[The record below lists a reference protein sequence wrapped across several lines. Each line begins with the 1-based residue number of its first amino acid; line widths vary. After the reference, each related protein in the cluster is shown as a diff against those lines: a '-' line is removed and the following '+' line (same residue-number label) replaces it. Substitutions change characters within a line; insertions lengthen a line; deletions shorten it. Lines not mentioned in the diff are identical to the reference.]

1 MKIRTINKSYDDV
14 MAIEPKKRKKPLKT
28 SMFFRILI
36 MLLSIFSLPRGFSHR
51 KIGMEK
57 LGKKEPCMILMNHSS
72 FVDFKIAASIL
83 FPRAFNIITTSD
95 GMVGKS
101 WLMRWIGCIPTQ
113 KFITDLNLVRDIN
126 YAVKTLKSSVLMYP
140 EACYSF
146 DGKATAL
153 PESLGHMIKRLGVP
167 LVMIKTY
174 GAFNR
179 DPLYNCLQIRKVK
192 VSADM
197 KYLLSPEELK
207 SMSADEINAVIREEF
222 SFDNFKW
229 QQENKVKIDEPFRA
243 DGLNRVLYKCPHCLT
258 EGKMEGKGIHITCH
272 ECGKKYELDEYGY
285 LRATEGETKFSHVPD
300 WYAWEREC
308 VKEEL
313 LSGEYRLDK
322 TVDVYMLVDTK
333 GLYRVGEGRLVHS
346 AEGFHL
352 TGCDGKL
359 DYVHHPLGSYSL
371 NADYFFYEIG
381 DVICIGTPK
390 ILYYCFPKGDED
402 VVAKTRLATEE
413 LYKILSAEKKNN
425 GR

>member
-1 MKIRTINKSYDDV
+1 MKIRTINKGYDEV

-95 GMVGKS
+95 GMDGKS
-101 WLMRWIGCIPTQ
+101 WLMRWIGGIPTQ

-140 EACYSF
+140 EASYSF

-197 KYLLSPEELK
+197 KYLLSPEELQN
-207 SMSADEINAVIREEF
+207 MSADEINAVIREEF

-371 NADYFFYEIG
+371 YADYFFYEIG

>member
-1 MKIRTINKSYDDV
+1 MKIRTINRSYDEV

-36 MLLSIFSLPRGFSHR
+36 MLLSIFSLPRGFTHR

-146 DGKATAL
+146 DGRATAL

-192 VSADM
+192 VSADI
-197 KYLLSPEELK
+197 KYLLSPEDLK
-207 SMSADEINAVIREEF
+207 QMSAEEINDAINEEF

-243 DGLNRVLYKCPHCLT
+243 DGLNRVLYKCPHCLV
-258 EGKMEGKGIHITCH
+258 EGQMEGKGIYLTCH
-272 ECGKKYELDEYGY
+272 ACGKKYELDEYGF
-285 LRATEGETKFSHVPD
+285 LRASDGEARFTHVPD

-322 TVDVYMLVDTK
+322 EVDVYMLVDTK

-346 AEGFHL
+346 TEGFHL

-390 ILYYCFPKGDED
+390 ILYYCFPKGEGD

-413 LYKILSAEKKNN
+413 LYKILNERKNSK
-425 GR
+425 

>member
-1 MKIRTINKSYDDV
+1 MKIRTVKKSYEEV

-146 DGKATAL
+146 DGRATTL

-207 SMSADEINAVIREEF
+207 NMSADEINAIIKEEF
-222 SFDNFKW
+222 SFDNFRW
-229 QQENKVKIDEPFRA
+229 QQDNKIKIDEPFRA
-243 DGLNRVLYKCPHCLT
+243 DGLNRVLYKCPHCLA
-258 EGKMEGKGIHITCH
+258 EGEMEGKGIHLTCH
-272 ECGKKYELDEYGY
+272 ACGKKYELDEYGY
-285 LRATEGETKFSHVPD
+285 MRATEGETEFSHIPD

-308 VKEEL
+308 VKQEL
-313 LSGEYRLDK
+313 LDGAYRLDK
-322 TVDVYMLVDTK
+322 EVDVYMLVDTK
-333 GLYRVGEGRLVHS
+333 CLYRVGEGRLVHDR
-346 AEGFHL
+346 EGFHL

-359 DYVHHPLGSYSL
+359 DYIHHPLGSYSL

-390 ILYYCFPKGDED
+390 VLYYCFPKGDED

>member
-1 MKIRTINKSYDDV
+1 MKIRTINKSYGEV

-36 MLLSIFSLPRGFSHR
+36 MLLSIFSLPRGFTYR
-51 KIGMEK
+51 KIGMER

-72 FVDFKIAASIL
+72 FVDFKIAAKIL
-83 FPRAFNIITTSD
+83 FPRPFNIITTSD
-95 GMVGKS
+95 GMVGKA
-101 WLMRWIGCIPTQ
+101 WLMRLIGCIPTQ

-126 YAVKTLKSSVLMYP
+126 YAVKTLNSSVLMYP

-146 DGKATAL
+146 DGRATTL

-192 VSADM
+192 VSADI
-197 KYLLSPEELK
+197 KYLLSPEDLK
-207 SMSADEINAVIREEF
+207 NMTADEINSVIKEEF

-229 QQENKVKIDEPFRA
+229 QQENKIRIDEPFRA

-258 EGKMEGKGIHITCH
+258 EGKMEGKGIHLTCH
-272 ECGKKYELDEYGY
+272 ACGKVYELDEYGY
-285 LRATEGETKFSHVPD
+285 LRATDGETKFSHVPD

-308 VKEEL
+308 VKKEI
-313 LSGEYRLDK
+313 LSGEYKLDK
-322 TVDVYMLVDTK
+322 EVDIYMLVDTK
-333 GLYRVGEGRLVHS
+333 ALYRVGEGRLTHT

-352 TGCDGKL
+352 TGCSDEL
-359 DYVHHPLGSYSL
+359 DYKHPPLCSYSL
-371 NADYFFYEIG
+371 FSDYFFYEIG

-390 ILYYCFPKGDED
+390 ILYYCFPKGEED

-413 LYKILSAEKKNN
+413 LYKILYENKKK
-425 GR
+425 

>member
-1 MKIRTINKSYDDV
+1 MKIRTINKSYSEV
-14 MAIEPKKRKKPLKT
+14 MAIEPQKRKKPLKT

-36 MLLSIFSLPRGFSHR
+36 MLLSIFSLPRGFTYR
-51 KIGMEK
+51 KLGMEK

-72 FVDFKIAASIL
+72 FVDFKIAAKIL
-83 FPRAFNIITTSD
+83 FPRPFNIITTSD

-113 KFITDLNLVRDIN
+113 KYITDLNLVRDIN

-153 PESLGHMIKRLGVP
+153 PDSLGHMIKRLGVP

-197 KYLLSPEELK
+197 KYLLSSEEL
-207 SMSADEINAVIREEF
+207 SNMTADEINAVIKEEF

-229 QQENKVKIDEPFRA
+229 QQENKVKIEEPFRA
-243 DGLNRVLYKCPHCLT
+243 DGLNRVLYKCPHCLS
-258 EGKMEGKGIHITCH
+258 EGKMEGKGIHLTCH
-272 ECGKKYELDEYGY
+272 SCGKKYELDEYGY
-285 LRATEGETKFSHVPD
+285 LKATEGETKFDHVPD
-300 WYAWEREC
+300 WYEWEREC
-308 VKEEL
+308 VKNEI
-313 LSGEYRLDK
+313 LSDEYSFDK
-322 TVDVYMLVDTK
+322 AVDVYILVDTK
-333 GLYRVGEGRLVHS
+333 GLYKVGEGRLTHTI
-346 AEGFHL
+346 EGFRL
-352 TGCDGKL
+352 TGCDGEL
-359 DYVHHPLGSYSL
+359 DYVHHPLASYTL

-381 DVICIGTPK
+381 DVICVGTSK
-390 ILYYCFPKGDED
+390 VLYYCFPKGDED

-413 LYKILSAEKKNN
+413 LYKILYAKKKK
-425 GR
+425 

>member
-1 MKIRTINKSYDDV
+1 MKIRTINKSYREV
-14 MAIEPKKRKKPLKT
+14 MTIEQKKRKKPLKT

-36 MLLSIFSLPRGFSHR
+36 MLLSIFSLPRGFTYR
-51 KIGMEK
+51 KIGMDK

-72 FVDFKIAASIL
+72 FVDFKIAAKIL
-83 FPRAFNIITTSD
+83 FPRPFNIITTSD

-146 DGKATAL
+146 DGRATTL
-153 PESLGHMIKRLGVP
+153 PDSLGHMIKRLGVP

-179 DPLYNCLQIRKVK
+179 DPLYNCLQIRRVK

-197 KYLLSPEELK
+197 KYLLSPDDLK
-207 SMSADEINAVIREEF
+207 QMSADEINAVIKEEF

-243 DGLNRVLYKCPHCLT
+243 DGLNRVLYKCPHCLA
-258 EGKMEGKGIHITCH
+258 EGKMEGKGIYLTCH
-272 ECGKKYELDEYGY
+272 ACGKKYELDEYGY
-285 LRATEGETKFSHVPD
+285 LKSTDGETKFSHVPD

-313 LSGEYRLDK
+313 LSGEYKLDK

-333 GLYRVGEGRLVHS
+333 GLYRVGEGRLTHTT
-346 AEGFHL
+346 EGFHL
-352 TGCDGKL
+352 TGCDGEL
-359 DYVHHPLGSYSL
+359 DYVHHPLASYSL

-390 ILYYCFPKGDED
+390 TLYYCFPKGDDD

-413 LYKILSAEKKNN
+413 LYKILYAEKK
-425 GR
+425 R

>member
-1 MKIRTINKSYDDV
+1 MKIKVVRKNYADV
-14 MAIEPKKRKKPLKT
+14 MAIEPKKRKKPLRT

-36 MLLSIFSLPRGFSHR
+36 MLLSVFSLPRGFSYR

-72 FVDFKIAASIL
+72 FVDFKIAAKIL
-83 FPRAFNIITTSD
+83 FPRPFNIITTSD

-101 WLMRWIGCIPTQ
+101 WLMRLIGCIPTQ

-140 EACYSF
+140 EASYSF
-146 DGKATAL
+146 DGRATVL
-153 PESLGHMIKRLGVP
+153 PESLGHMVKRLGVP
-167 LVMIKTY
+167 LVMIRTY

-192 VSADM
+192 VSADL
-197 KYLLSPEELK
+197 KYLLSAEDLK
-207 SMSADEINAVIREEF
+207 NMTADEINAVIREEF
-222 SFDNFKW
+222 SFDNFLW

-243 DGLNRVLYKCPHCLT
+243 DGLNRVLYKCPHCLV
-258 EGKMEGKGIHITCH
+258 EGEMEGKGIHLTCNA
-272 ECGKKYELDEYGY
+272 CGKKYELDEYGY
-285 LRATEGETKFSHVPD
+285 LRATDGDGKFDHVPD

-308 VKEEL
+308 VRQEL
-313 LSGEYRLDK
+313 INGEYKLDCE
-322 TVDVYMLVDTK
+322 VDIYMLVDTK
-333 GLYRVGEGRLVHS
+333 CLYRVGEGRLTHT

-359 DYVHHPLGSYSL
+359 DYDHPPLGSYSL
-371 NADYFFYEIG
+371 YADYFFYEIG

-390 ILYYCFPKGDED
+390 VLYYCFPKGVGD

-413 LYKILSAEKKNN
+413 LYKILSAEKKK
-425 GR
+425 R

>member
-1 MKIRTINKSYDDV
+1 MKIRTINKSYGEV
-14 MAIEPKKRKKPLKT
+14 MAIEPKKRKKPLKP

-51 KIGMEK
+51 KIGMER

-72 FVDFKIAASIL
+72 FVDFKIAAKIL
-83 FPRAFNIITTSD
+83 FPRPFNIITTSD
-95 GMVGKS
+95 GMVGKA
-101 WLMRWIGCIPTQ
+101 WLMRLIGCIPTQ

-126 YAVKTLKSSVLMYP
+126 YAVKTLNSSVLMYP

-146 DGKATAL
+146 DGRATTL

-192 VSADM
+192 VSADI
-197 KYLLSPEELK
+197 KYLLSPEDLK
-207 SMSADEINAVIREEF
+207 NMTADEINSVIKEEF

-229 QQENKVKIDEPFRA
+229 QQENKIKIDEPFRA
-243 DGLNRVLYKCPHCLT
+243 DGLNRVLYKCPHCLA
-258 EGKMEGKGIHITCH
+258 EGKMEGKGIYLTCH
-272 ECGKKYELDEYGY
+272 ACGKVYELDEYGY
-285 LRATEGETKFSHVPD
+285 LRATDGETKFSHVPD

-308 VKEEL
+308 VKKEI
-313 LSGEYRLDK
+313 LSGEYKLDK
-322 TVDVYMLVDTK
+322 EVDIYMLVDTK
-333 GLYRVGEGRLVHS
+333 ALYRVGEGRLTHT

-352 TGCDGKL
+352 TGCSNEL
-359 DYVHHPLGSYSL
+359 DYKHPPLCSYSL
-371 NADYFFYEIG
+371 FSDYFFYEIG

-390 ILYYCFPKGDED
+390 ILYYCFPKGEED

-413 LYKILSAEKKNN
+413 LYKILYENKKK
-425 GR
+425 